1 MPTFVLD
8 CKLDHHQQ
16 RNIKKKKI
24 GKVDRKRDSGKH
36 QEEAMLESFAS
47 LQGQMMMSAHE
58 VLENMSCAET
68 GSAVPVGQ
76 KFQ

>member
-1 MPTFVLD
+1 
-8 CKLDHHQQ
+8 
-16 RNIKKKKI
+16 
-24 GKVDRKRDSGKH
+24 
-36 QEEAMLESFAS
+36 MLESFAS

-76 KFQ
+76 IFQ